1 VVLTGPVSNP
11 GAASDDGA
19 APDALVPVLHA
30 KGISK
35 SFGDRLAND
44 EVDLTVQAGE
54 IRALLGENGA
64 GKTTLISI
72 LCGQYTP
79 DAGHVYGRG
88 HPLPLGSPRA
98 ALQAGVGVVHQDFR
112 LVPRF
117 TVTENVVL
125 GTRVWGGRRAED
137 DVAARARAAGFR
149 LDPRAPAWA
158 LSVGELQQLAILKLL
173 YRGLDI
179 LILDEPTAVLSPPQA
194 AELFRSLRRL
204 AATGKSII
212 FITHRLRE
220 VKEVADRVTILRN
233 GRVVADRSVAELDR
247 QQMGALMIGA
257 AVAGGVAGGAAGP
270 PGAVVLTLSSVTVD
284 GGGLKTLDGVALHV
298 RRKEIVGIAGIS
310 GNGQATLA
318 DVAAGIVRPSAG
330 ARTCT
335 AAAVAYIPED
345 RLNRGLVGTMST
357 VDNLAFRQYAHRSM
371 SHPLWIWTAR
381 VNALA
386 RRLIEAFKIPTS
398 KPRSPV
404 AELSGGGLQRVLL
417 ARELSEEPDLIVA
430 AQPTRGLDVASA
442 AMVRDQLVGHRDR
455 GAGILLISED
465 LDEVL
470 ELSDRVL
477 VLFKGA
483 IVAEYPGGSVNRAE
497 IGLRMGGEGA
507 A

>member
-1 VVLTGPVSNP
+1 MLTDHASGG
-11 GAASDDGA
+11 GAVPERA
-19 APDALVPVLHA
+19 APGPAVPVLQA
-30 KGISK
+30 VAITK

-44 EVDLTVQAGE
+44 NVTLTVEAGE

-64 GKTTLISI
+64 GKTTLISV

-79 DAGHVYGRG
+79 DAGHVNVRG
-88 HPLPLGSPRA
+88 HALALGSPRA
-98 ALQAGVGVVHQDFR
+98 ALQAGIGVVHQDFR

-125 GTRVWGGRRAED
+125 GTRSWGGRRAEE

-149 LDPRAPAWA
+149 LKPSAPAWA

-194 AELFRSLRRL
+194 AELFKSLRRL
-204 AATGKSII
+204 AADGKSII

-220 VKEVADRVTILRN
+220 VSEVADQVTILRR
-233 GRVVADRSVAELDR
+233 GRVVADRPVAGLDR
-247 QQMGALMIGA
+247 HQMSALMIGA
-257 AVAGGVAGGAAGP
+257 GGGEAVAASPSSA
-270 PGAVVLTLSSVTVD
+270 PGEAVLRLRSVTVE
-284 GGGLKTLDGVALHV
+284 GQGVKVLDGVELEV
-298 RRKEIVGIAGIS
+298 RRHEIVGIAGIS
-310 GNGQATLA
+310 GNGQTSMAE
-318 DVAAGIVRPSAG
+318 VAAGIVQPSAG
-330 ARTCT
+330 DRVCS
-335 AAAVAYIPED
+335 AAAIAYIPED
-345 RLNRGLVGTMST
+345 RLNRGLVGGMSIA
-357 VDNLAFRQYAHRSM
+357 DNLAFRQYRHRSL

-381 VNALA
+381 VQALA
-386 RRLIEAFKIPTS
+386 RRLIEAYSIPTS
-398 KPRSPV
+398 RPKSVV
-404 AELSGGGLQRVLL
+404 ADLSGGGLQRVLL

-442 AMVRDQLVGHRDR
+442 AMVRGQLLRHRDR
-455 GAGILLISED
+455 GAGVLLISED

-470 ELSDRVL
+470 DVSDRVL

-483 IVAEYPGGSVNRAE
+483 IVGEYGGAAVNRTE